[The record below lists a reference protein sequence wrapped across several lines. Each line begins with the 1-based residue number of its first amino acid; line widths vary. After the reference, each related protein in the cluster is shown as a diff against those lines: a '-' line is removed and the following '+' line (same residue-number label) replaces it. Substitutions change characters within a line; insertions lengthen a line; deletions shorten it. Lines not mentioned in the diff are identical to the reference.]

1 MEYRA
6 YTSLDTHRQDEDYA
20 PFATDLRGTRL
31 SRIKF
36 FMTRFIIRRVLYMIP
51 MILGVILITFML
63 FNVVGGSPASM
74 ALGKNVSP
82 QALEEFDEQRG
93 FNKPVIFGYWTS
105 TRAFPERVYPA
116 PLSLG
121 AGTNVSFQVI
131 FPLRA
136 DSRYRCKVEVR
147 AKPQSAATRFRLG
160 SDTTLTSPV
169 QELSPRWRW
178 IEFEFMPGTHSVESA
193 AVVLSVEQGAME
205 LRRVRLERRMPHRFD
220 SQIVHYFKT
229 LAHLDL
235 GTSLSTNEKVTT
247 MLKRGI
253 LPSLALTVPIFFGG
267 LVLSVGLALVCAYWR
282 NRWPD
287 RVFVF
292 ISVALMSV
300 NYLVWIIF
308 GQFFMAFK
316 WHWFP
321 IWGFESWSYLLLP
334 IMIGILSGLGGN
346 LRFYRTVILD
356 EIYKEYVRTAF
367 AKGLSPAAV
376 LFKHV
381 LPNAM
386 IPIVTNTVI
395 ALPFLYTGSLLLESF
410 FGIPGLGG
418 LSINAINSSDVDV
431 VRGVVLVG
439 AILYV
444 IASLVTDLCYA
455 LVDPRVKLK

>member
-1 MEYRA
+1 
-6 YTSLDTHRQDEDYA
+6 
-20 PFATDLRGTRL
+20 
-31 SRIKF
+31 
-36 FMTRFIIRRVLYMIP
+36 MTRFIIRRILYMIP
-51 MILGVILITFML
+51 MVLGVILITFIL

-93 FNKPVIFGYWTS
+93 FNKPVLFGWWT
-105 TRAFPERVYPA
+105 TIRAFPERVFA
-116 PLSLG
+116 EPLTLST
-121 AGTNVSFQVI
+121 GTNVPVQLL
-131 FPLRA
+131 FPLRM
-136 DSRYRCKVEVR
+136 DSRYRLRIEVR
-147 AKPQSAATRFRLG
+147 GRVAGSGVRFLAGRLPAASTPPVKVTARWQWIDFP
-160 SDTTLTSPV
+160 LTP
-169 QELSPRWRW
+169 
-178 IEFEFMPGTHSVESA
+178 ESA
-193 AVVLSVEQGAME
+193 GAMALSVETGSLE
-205 LRRVRLERRMPHRFD
+205 LRCLRLERRMPHGWD
-220 SQIVHYFKT
+220 SQLVHYFKT
-229 LAHLDL
+229 LARLDL

-247 MLKRGI
+247 MLKRGV

-267 LVLSVGLALVCAYWR
+267 LVLSVGLALICAYWR

-292 ISVALMSV
+292 LAVALMSV

-308 GQFFMAFK
+308 GQFFMAYK
-316 WHWFP
+316 WQWFP
-321 IWGFESWSYLLLP
+321 IWGFESWGYLLLP
-334 IMIGILSGLGGN
+334 VMIGILSGLGAN

-356 EIYKEYVRTAF
+356 EIYKDYVRTAF
-367 AKGLSPAAV
+367 AKGVSPAGV

-444 IASLVTDLCYA
+444 VASLVTDLCYA
-455 LVDPRVKLK
+455 LVDPRVKLR

>member
-1 MEYRA
+1 
-6 YTSLDTHRQDEDYA
+6 
-20 PFATDLRGTRL
+20 
-31 SRIKF
+31 
-36 FMTRFIIRRVLYMIP
+36 MIP
-51 MILGVILITFML
+51 MVFGVILITFVL

-93 FNKPVIFGYWTS
+93 FNKPLVFGWWTP
-105 TRAFPERVYPA
+105 TRACLKRDFAEPI
-116 PLSLG
+116 LLG
-121 AGTNVSFQVI
+121 TGTNYPVQLL
-131 FPLRA
+131 FPLRS
-136 DSRYRCKVEVR
+136 DTYYRLKIEVR
-147 AKPQSAATRFRLG
+147 ATESGSTVNFHTGALTALSAPSYEVSRRWQWSEFLFKPYSTNSAG
-160 SDTTLTSPV
+160 
-169 QELSPRWRW
+169 
-178 IEFEFMPGTHSVESA
+178 PGLILVSV
-193 AVVLSVEQGAME
+193 VKGTVEI
-205 LRRVRLERRMPHRFD
+205 RNVRLERRMPHGWD
-220 SQIVHYFKT
+220 SQLVHYFAT
-229 LAHLDL
+229 LARLDL

-253 LPSLALTVPIFFGG
+253 LPSLALTVPIFFGS
-267 LVLSVGLALVCAYWR
+267 LVLSVVLALICAYWR

-287 RVFVF
+287 RILVFVA
-292 ISVALMSV
+292 VVLMSV

-308 GQFFMAFK
+308 GQFFMAYK

-321 IWGFESWSYLLLP
+321 IWGFESWGYLLLP
-334 IMIGILSGLGGN
+334 VMIGILSGLGAN

-356 EIYKEYVRTAF
+356 EIYKDYVRTAF
-367 AKGLSPAAV
+367 AKGLSPAGV

-444 IASLVTDLCYA
+444 VASLMTDLCYA
-455 LVDPRVKLK
+455 LVDPRVKLR

>member
-1 MEYRA
+1 
-6 YTSLDTHRQDEDYA
+6 
-20 PFATDLRGTRL
+20 
-31 SRIKF
+31 
-36 FMTRFIIRRVLYMIP
+36 MTRYIIRRILYMIP
-51 MILGVILITFML
+51 MVLGVILITFLL
-63 FNVVGGSPASM
+63 FNVVGGSPGSM

-93 FNKPVIFGYWTS
+93 FNKPVLFGWWTT
-105 TRAFPERVYPA
+105 TRAFPERVFA
-116 PLSLG
+116 EPLTLI
-121 AGTNVSFQVI
+121 AGTNVPVRLL
-131 FPLRA
+131 FPLRL
-136 DSRYRCKVEVR
+136 DSRYRLRVEVR
-147 AKPQSAATRFRLG
+147 GLAGGSGVRFLSDRVPRSTPPVEVAARWQWVDFPFSPESTG
-160 SDTTLTSPV
+160 S
-169 QELSPRWRW
+169 
-178 IEFEFMPGTHSVESA
+178 MA
-193 AVVLSVEQGAME
+193 LSVETGPVE
-205 LRRVRLERRMPHRFD
+205 LRRVSLERRMPHVWD
-220 SQIVHYFKT
+220 SQLAHYFKT
-229 LAHLDL
+229 LARLDL

-247 MLKRGI
+247 MLKRGV

-267 LVLSVGLALVCAYWR
+267 LVFSVGLALICAYWR

-287 RVFVF
+287 RIFVF
-292 ISVALMSV
+292 LAVALMSV

-308 GQFFMAFK
+308 GQFFMAYK

-321 IWGFESWSYLLLP
+321 IWGFESWGYLLLP
-334 IMIGILSGLGGN
+334 VMIGILSGLGAN

-356 EIYKEYVRTAF
+356 EIYKDYVRTAF
-367 AKGLSPAAV
+367 AKGLSPAGV

-444 IASLVTDLCYA
+444 VASLVTDLCYA
-455 LVDPRVKLK
+455 LVDPRVKLR

>member
-1 MEYRA
+1 MLL
-6 YTSLDTHRQDEDYA
+6 SND
-20 PFATDLRGTRL
+20 DLIV
-31 SRIKF
+31 S
-36 FMTRFIIRRVLYMIP
+36 FMTRFIIRRLLYMIP
-51 MILGVILITFML
+51 MVLGVILITFLL

-74 ALGKNVSP
+74 ALGKKASP

-93 FNKPVIFGYWTS
+93 FNKPVIAGYWIS
-105 TRAFPERVYPA
+105 TRAFPPCDWASPVSVDAE
-116 PLSLG
+116 
-121 AGTNVSFQVI
+121 TNFPIQML
-131 FPLRA
+131 FPLRS
-136 DSRYRCKVEVR
+136 DSRYRCRVEIR
-147 AKPQSAATRFRLG
+147 AKQTGSVTRFRLD
-160 SDTTLTSPV
+160 SMNFLSASTQAV
-169 QELSPRWRW
+169 SPRWEW
-178 IEFEFMPGTHSVESA
+178 AEIEFKPETNSPLVGTVMLSA
-193 AVVLSVEQGAME
+193 ETGAFE
-205 LRRVRLERRMPHRFD
+205 VRRVRVERRMPHGLD
-220 SQIVHYFKT
+220 SQFVHYFKS
-229 LAHLDL
+229 LAKFDL

-253 LPSLALTVPIFFGG
+253 WPSLALTVPIFFGG
-267 LVLSVGLALVCAYWR
+267 LVLSVALALVCAYWR

-287 RVFVF
+287 RAFVF
-292 ISVALMSV
+292 LAVALMSV

-308 GQFFMAFK
+308 GQFFMAYK

-334 IMIGILSGLGGN
+334 ILIGILSGLGGN

-356 EIYKEYVRTAF
+356 EIYKDYVRTAF
-367 AKGLSPAAV
+367 AKGLSPAGV

-444 IASLVTDLCYA
+444 VASLVTDLCYA
-455 LVDPRVKLK
+455 WVDPRVKLR

>member
-1 MEYRA
+1 M
-6 YTSLDTHRQDEDYA
+6 TS
-20 PFATDLRGTRL
+20 
-31 SRIKF
+31 
-36 FMTRFIIRRVLYMIP
+36 FIIRRVLYMIP
-51 MILGVILITFML
+51 MVLGVILITFML

-93 FNKPVIFGYWTS
+93 FNKPVIFGWWTT
-105 TRAFPERVYPA
+105 TRAFQERDVQEPV
-116 PLSLG
+116 LLV
-121 AGTNVSFQVI
+121 AGTNYPVQFL
-131 FPLRA
+131 FPLRP
-136 DSRYRCKVEVR
+136 DSRYRLRVEVR
-147 AKPQSAATRFRLG
+147 SKTAGATVRFQTNAVIAASSVLFHDD
-160 SDTTLTSPV
+160 S
-169 QELSPRWRW
+169 QRWKW
-178 IEFEFMPGTHSVESA
+178 IEFQFKPIPRAPGAGSVLVSVEG
-193 AVVLSVEQGAME
+193 GALE
-205 LRRVRLERRMPHRFD
+205 IRNVRLERRMPHCLD
-220 SQIVHYFKT
+220 SQLVHYFKT
-229 LAHLDL
+229 LACFDL

-247 MLKRGI
+247 MLKRGV
-253 LPSLALTVPIFFGG
+253 LPSLALSVPIFFGG
-267 LVLSVGLALVCAYWR
+267 LVLAVGLALVCAYWR

-287 RVFVF
+287 RIFVF
-292 ISVALMSV
+292 LAVAMMSV

-308 GQFFMAFK
+308 GQFFMAYK

-321 IWGFESWSYLLLP
+321 IWGFESWGYLLLP
-334 IMIGILSGLGGN
+334 VAIGILSGLGGN

-356 EIYKEYVRTAF
+356 EIYKDYVRTAF
-367 AKGLSPAAV
+367 AKGVSPAGV

-395 ALPFLYTGSLLLESF
+395 ALPFLYTGNLLLESF

-444 IASLVTDLCYA
+444 VASLVTDLCYA
-455 LVDPRVKLK
+455 LVDPRVKLR

>member
-1 MEYRA
+1 MGPTGYGEC
-6 YTSLDTHRQDEDYA
+6 S
-20 PFATDLRGTRL
+20 
-31 SRIKF
+31 I
-36 FMTRFIIRRVLYMIP
+36 FMTRFIIRRILYMIP
-51 MILGVILITFML
+51 MVLGVILITFLL

-82 QALEEFDEQRG
+82 QALEEFDELRG
-93 FNKPVIFGYWTS
+93 YNKPVLFGWWTT
-105 TRAFPERVYPA
+105 TRAFQNREFSPSIR
-116 PLSLG
+116 LQ
-121 AGTNVSFQVI
+121 AGTNFPVQLL

-136 DSRYRCKVEVR
+136 DSSYRLRLEVR
-147 AKPQSAATRFRLG
+147 AADSPVSDATLRFRPLPVRAV
-160 SDTTLTSPV
+160 TEPVLTVSPEWTCV
-169 QELSPRWRW
+169 EYN
-178 IEFEFMPGTHSVESA
+178 FKPGTNASVAGS
-193 AVVLSVEQGAME
+193 VLVAVEQGTVE
-205 LRRVRLERRMPHRFD
+205 LKSVRLERRMPHGFD
-220 SQIVHYFKT
+220 SQLVHYFKT
-229 LAHLDL
+229 LARFDL

-247 MLKRGI
+247 MLKRGV

-267 LVLSVGLALVCAYWR
+267 LVLSVCLALVCAYWR

-287 RVFVF
+287 RIFVFVA
-292 ISVALMSV
+292 VALMSV

-308 GQFFMAFK
+308 GQFFLAYK
-316 WHWFP
+316 WNWFP
-321 IWGFESWSYLLLP
+321 IWGFESWGYLLLP
-334 IMIGILSGLGGN
+334 VLIGILSGLGGN

-356 EIYKEYVRTAF
+356 ELYKDYVRTAF
-367 AKGLSPAAV
+367 AKGLSPAGV

-444 IASLVTDLCYA
+444 VASLVTDLCYA
-455 LVDPRVKLK
+455 LVDPRVKLR

>member
-1 MEYRA
+1 
-6 YTSLDTHRQDEDYA
+6 
-20 PFATDLRGTRL
+20 
-31 SRIKF
+31 
-36 FMTRFIIRRVLYMIP
+36 MTRFIIRRVLYIIP
-51 MILGVILITFML
+51 MVVGVILITFLL

-93 FNKPVIFGYWTS
+93 FNKPVFWGLWTT
-105 TRAFPERVYPA
+105 TRAFPERDFSVPFT
-116 PLSLG
+116 LV
-121 AGTNVSFQVI
+121 AGSNFPVHLL
-131 FPLRA
+131 FPLRP
-136 DSRYRCKVEVR
+136 DSHYRLRVEVR
-147 AKPQSAATRFRLG
+147 GTTAAVAASFLTDSLSAETPSSLA
-160 SDTTLTSPV
+160 
-169 QELSPRWRW
+169 LSPRWKW
-178 IEFEFMPGTHSVESA
+178 ADFPFHPGTNSLVAGSIRLAVER
-193 AVVLSVEQGAME
+193 GALE
-205 LRRVRLERRMPHRFD
+205 LRHVRLERRMPHGLD
-220 SQIVHYFKT
+220 SQLVHYFKT
-229 LAHLDL
+229 LACLDL
-235 GTSLSTNEKVTT
+235 GTSLATNEKVTT

-253 LPSLALTVPIFFGG
+253 LPSLALTVPIFLGG
-267 LVLSVGLALVCAYWR
+267 LILSVGLALVCAYWR

-287 RVFVF
+287 RVLVF
-292 ISVALMSV
+292 LAVALMSV

-308 GQFFMAFK
+308 GQFFMAYK

-321 IWGFESWSYLLLP
+321 IWGFEAWSYLLLP
-334 IMIGILSGLGGN
+334 VLIGIFSGLGGN

-356 EIYKEYVRTAF
+356 ELYKDYVRTAY
-367 AKGLSPAAV
+367 AKGLSPAGV

-444 IASLVTDLCYA
+444 VASLVTDLCYA
-455 LVDPRVKLK
+455 WVDPRVKLR